1 MCNFYLMYWVDGQ
14 EKLKNERSVFLF
26 ILFSRPTS
34 FLLNQVSLCRP
45 GVSVSDHLSTPGAG
59 FGPLEVKFQ
68 LNTGFSICS
77 LFLPNISFHQIV
89 LYILFRGSF

>member
-26 ILFSRPTS
+26 ILCSRPTS
-34 FLLNQVSLCRP
+34 FLLNQVFLCRP

-59 FGPLEVKFQ
+59 FGLLEVKFQ
-68 LNTGFSICS
+68 LNTGFSIFS
-77 LFLPNISFHQIV
+77 FFLPNYLFSSD
-89 LYILFRGSF
+89 ILFRGSF